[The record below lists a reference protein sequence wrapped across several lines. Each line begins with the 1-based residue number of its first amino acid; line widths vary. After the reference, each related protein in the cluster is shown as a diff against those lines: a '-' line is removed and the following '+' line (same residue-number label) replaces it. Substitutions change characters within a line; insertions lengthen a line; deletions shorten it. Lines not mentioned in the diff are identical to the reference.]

1 MDYSEKPKVS
11 GNAIVV
17 TLAVLLF
24 GCIILAALLAPTL
37 RGMLQGNTNATP
49 AVTVSTSTPE
59 APEDSVA
66 IEVSSSN
73 TKEDWMNAVVAQFNS
88 EQHTASDGKV
98 IFVTVSHVTSGGSQK
113 AILDGKSQP
122 VVWSPGDQSWIDEAN
137 AVWRDR
143 NGKLLIP
150 DACDPTVLAPIGF
163 AMWRPMAE
171 ALGWPDKPISWDDI
185 VALSANPQGW
195 ESLGHPEWGQ
205 FKFGHTHPDYSNVG
219 LLSMTTLAYSA
230 LGKTEGLTAD
240 EVYSD
245 AVVQAFRGVEQNTYH
260 YGIQSRPLMQ
270 ILAQRGPTYLH
281 AVTTSEAETL
291 KTNVDFAASM
301 RYPLVFIF
309 PAKGTFW
316 SEQPYCILD
325 GDWVTDQQ
333 KDAAKIFKAYLLD
346 SKQQE
351 MAITYYLRPID
362 SSIPLHAP
370 LTLDSGTD
378 PRVNPETIPA
388 LQSPPAAV
396 SSAVKD
402 VFHQTKKKATI
413 VLMLDISGSM
423 EGDKIKNAIASSVNF
438 VERLDPNDEIY
449 LIVFGGDQ
457 VYELGGGRAGDI
469 AEELTRK
476 LNGLFANGNTPL
488 YDGVCNATGK
498 VDQLKAEH
506 EANNERR
513 LYGIVLL
520 SDGQDTSSDI
530 TQNQM
535 FNCLPSGENVEGTK
549 VFTIAYGDDADAD
562 LMLRIA
568 NRTNGKTFQG
578 DPESIESIYNS
589 ISAEQ

>member
-1 MDYSEKPKVS
+1 M
-11 GNAIVV
+11 
-17 TLAVLLF
+17 
-24 GCIILAALLAPTL
+24 
-37 RGMLQGNTNATP
+37 
-49 AVTVSTSTPE
+49 
-59 APEDSVA
+59 
-66 IEVSSSN
+66 
-73 TKEDWMNAVVAQFNS
+73 
-88 EQHTASDGKV
+88 TA
-98 IFVTVSHVTSGGSQK
+98 
-113 AILDGKSQP
+113 
-122 VVWSPGDQSWIDEAN
+122 
-137 AVWRDR
+137 
-143 NGKLLIP
+143 
-150 DACDPTVLAPIGF
+150 
-163 AMWRPMAE
+163 
-171 ALGWPDKPISWDDI
+171 
-185 VALSANPQGW
+185 
-195 ESLGHPEWGQ
+195 
-205 FKFGHTHPDYSNVG
+205 
-219 LLSMTTLAYSA
+219 LAYSA
-230 LGKTEGLTAD
+230 LGKTEGLSAD

-245 AVVQAFRGVEQNTYH
+245 AVVEAFRFVEQNTYH

-270 ILAQRGPTYLH
+270 VLAQRGPTYLH

-291 KTNVDFAASM
+291 KTNAEFGSTM

-333 KDAAKIFKAYLLD
+333 KEAATIFKDYLLD

-351 MAITYYLRPID
+351 MAITYYLRPIN

-370 LTLDSGTD
+370 LTLDAGTD
-378 PRVNPETIPA
+378 PRVTPQTIPA
-388 LQSPPAAV
+388 LQSPAAQV

-413 VLMLDISGSM
+413 VMLLDISGSM
-423 EGDKIKNAIASSVNF
+423 EGDKIKNAVASSISF

-449 LIVFGGDQ
+449 LMVFGDDQ

-469 AEELTRK
+469 AEELTQK

-488 YDGVCNATGK
+488 YDGVCAATSK
-498 VDQLKAEH
+498 IDQAKADH
-506 EANNERR
+506 ETNNEKR

-520 SDGQDTSSDI
+520 SDGQDTASVIS
-530 TQNQM
+530 QNQM
-535 FNCLPSGENVEGTK
+535 FNCLPSGEDVEGTK
-549 VFTIAYGDDADAD
+549 VFTIAYGNDAEAD